1 MLHAVKL
8 SAIRIAVFAIQP
20 LASLPFLPE
29 APVPKIQV
37 CSRKVKRILRGS
49 AGGGEEIRPGWEES
63 ANVIGRETRLEG
75 VWLSTADD
83 ERLSPGS

>member
-20 LASLPFLPE
+20 RASLLPLLPFRSLQC
-29 APVPKIQV
+29 VPYAQSV
-37 CSRKVKRILRGS
+37 
-49 AGGGEEIRPGWEES
+49 
-63 ANVIGRETRLEG
+63 GRETRWEG